1 MAKKNE
7 NLKEEVENG
16 KFLTYED
23 VERERKRIARE
34 RLNTFLRVV
43 GLVTTVLMIV
53 AGLFDILFELS
64 YFGKFASFVSGKGE
78 HAFIWEQLT
87 REFPGA
93 VKIFDDGIHMGEWF
107 PKTVITLV
115 FTAGV
120 VGVVYLVTFSF
131 VDFVEFIKNMIKSS
145 KEIANE
151 SAKNVKSSF
160 EGITFRKKKKVDE
173 TDDEEES
180 ILNTPPKKKKRR
192 TTKNEYGYSDE
203 ELDKLL
209 RGEKIE
215 AQKELEEAENK
226 TKALFT
232 DEE

>member
-7 NLKEEVENG
+7 NLKEEVETG

-23 VERERKRIARE
+23 VEKERKRIARE

-43 GLVTTVLMIV
+43 GLVTTIMMIV

-78 HAFIWEQLT
+78 HGFIWSQLIGT
-87 REFPGA
+87 FPGD
-93 VKIFDDGIHMGEWF
+93 VKIFDDGMHMGEWF
-107 PKTVITLV
+107 PKTVLTLV
-115 FTAGV
+115 FAAGV

-131 VDFVEFIKNMIKSS
+131 VDFVEFIKNVIKSGRD
-145 KEIANE
+145 IASDGAN
-151 SAKNVKSSF
+151 NVKSSLS
-160 EGITFRKKKKVDE
+160 GISFRKKKTEDI
-173 TDDEEES
+173 DNEEES
-180 ILNTPPKKKKRR
+180 IITPKKKRRR

-215 AQKELEEAENK
+215 AQKEAEEAENK
-226 TKALFT
+226 TKALFS
-232 DEE
+232 EE

>member
-7 NLKEEVENG
+7 NLKDSVESG

-23 VERERKRIARE
+23 VEKERKRIARE

-43 GLVTTVLMIV
+43 GLVTTIMMIM
-53 AGLFDILFELS
+53 AGLFDIMFELS

-78 HAFIWEQLT
+78 HAFIWNQLIS
-87 REFPGA
+87 EFPGG
-93 VKIFDDGIHMGEWF
+93 VKIFDDGLHMGEWF

-115 FTAGV
+115 FAAGV

-131 VDFVEFIKNMIKSS
+131 VDFVDFIRNLIKSG
-145 KEIANE
+145 KEMASEGAN
-151 SAKNVKSSF
+151 NVKSSLS
-160 EGITFRKKKKVDE
+160 GINFRKKKTDE
-173 TDDEEES
+173 EDDEES
-180 ILNTPPKKKKRR
+180 IMTTPKKKRRR

-215 AQKELEEAENK
+215 AQKEAEESENK
-226 TKALFT
+226 TKALFA
-232 DEE
+232 EEE

>member
-1 MAKKNE
+1 
-7 NLKEEVENG
+7 
-16 KFLTYED
+16 
-23 VERERKRIARE
+23 
-34 RLNTFLRVV
+34 
-43 GLVTTVLMIV
+43 
-53 AGLFDILFELS
+53 
-64 YFGKFASFVSGKGE
+64 
-78 HAFIWEQLT
+78 
-87 REFPGA
+87 
-93 VKIFDDGIHMGEWF
+93 MGVWF

-120 VGVVYLVTFSF
+120 VGVVYLITFSF
-131 VDFVEFIKNMIKSS
+131 VDFVEFIKNMVKTS

-160 EGITFRKKKKVDE
+160 EGISFKKKKKVDE

-226 TKALFT
+226 TRALFA

>member
-7 NLKEEVENG
+7 NLKEEIESG

-23 VERERKRIARE
+23 VEKERKRIARE

-43 GLVTTVLMIV
+43 GLVTTVLMII

-78 HAFIWEQLT
+78 HNFIWDQLIN
-87 REFPGA
+87 EFPGGI
-93 VKIFDDGIHMGEWF
+93 KIFDDGIHMGEWF

-120 VGVVYLVTFSF
+120 VGVIYLVTFSF
-131 VDFVEFIKNMIKSS
+131 VDFVNFIKNMINSS
-145 KEIANE
+145 KEIASE
-151 SAKNVKSSF
+151 SAKNVKSSLG
-160 EGITFRKKKKVDE
+160 GITFKKKKKE
-173 TDDEEES
+173 EEPTDDEEES
-180 ILNTPPKKKKRR
+180 IIKQPKKKRR
-192 TTKNEYGYSDE
+192 NVKNEYGYSDE
-203 ELDKLL
+203 ELDRLL

-215 AQKELEEAENK
+215 AQKELAEAENK
-226 TKALFT
+226 TKSLFA